1 MGQRESG
8 EGGGGVEDEEGSTA
22 HTGHTLNAAASSA
35 LRDSETISRSLM
47 HQGKFLSLLRVMGDS
62 DALSCLYD
70 RTLCA

>member
-1 MGQRESG
+1 
-8 EGGGGVEDEEGSTA
+8 VEDEEGSTA